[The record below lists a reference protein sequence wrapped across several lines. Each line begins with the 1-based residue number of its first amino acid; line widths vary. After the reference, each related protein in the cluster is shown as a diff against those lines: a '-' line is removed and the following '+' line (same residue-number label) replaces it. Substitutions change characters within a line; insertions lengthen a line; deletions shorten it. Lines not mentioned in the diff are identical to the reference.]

1 MPCMHCGQAHWS
13 SRCKSLGIPPEGF
26 SKDNGGG
33 GHDHGD
39 DEDDSVAI
47 TLDEKMGLKGLWSLS
62 CGRNGSRGGALLS
75 KRRGLILW
83 NHTFP
88 NTPSSVAV

>member
-1 MPCMHCGQAHWS
+1 MHCGQAHWS

-26 SKDNGGG
+26 SKENGGG

-47 TLDEKMGLKGLWSLS
+47 TLVEKIGFTALS
-62 CGRNGSRGGALLS
+62 FLHGGQNGSRGDEFPS
-75 KRRGLILW
+75 KRRARTPLTP
-83 NHTFP
+83 HASP
-88 NTPSSVAV
+88 NRPSSVAV

>member
-26 SKDNGGG
+26 SKENGGG

-39 DEDDSVAI
+39 DEEERVYLTVLS
-47 TLDEKMGLKGLWSLS
+47 SLHAVQI
-62 CGRNGSRGGALLS
+62 GSQGGGFQSNQQALTPS
-75 KRRGLILW
+75 I
-83 NHTFP
+83 HASP
-88 NTPSSVAV
+88 NRPSSVAV